1 MGALISLI
9 YQYGVLN
16 KPLGYRAFRIDRM
29 GFGDIAN
36 YGWPV
41 AAGIFN
47 GAIAVWALGTA
58 LDKRTSNKG
67 AMFWLV
73 VFGVLALYVLMTGT
87 RGAWFALIG
96 GCVLSVVMHKS
107 KPGIWAVGIFLLI
120 VLGVSIV
127 LWDQIVIEIERRQL
141 SGRGQ
146 FGNII
151 LRLCLAIGCLG
162 MA

>member
-1 MGALISLI
+1 
-9 YQYGVLN
+9 
-16 KPLGYRAFRIDRM
+16 
-29 GFGDIAN
+29 
-36 YGWPV
+36 
-41 AAGIFN
+41 
-47 GAIAVWALGTA
+47 
-58 LDKRTSNKG
+58 
-67 AMFWLV
+67 
-73 VFGVLALYVLMTGT
+73 MTGT